1 MEPETINFCYKHYTC
16 PGTVIMLWRMDS
28 MQSSKDTVGKKN
40 NEDTM
45 TSEQLQILHNYF

>member
-1 MEPETINFCYKHYTC
+1 
-16 PGTVIMLWRMDS
+16 

-45 TSEQLQILHNYF
+45 TSEQLQILHNYFKKR